1 MNPALKKHGG
11 DEAVPPAKKHRPLL
25 RTADGMFW
33 VGNQPLFIAPN
44 SADVSTPRT
53 SLLSRIRAAKYA
65 DEKSCRHV
73 GTTPIKYALRV
84 GGIYDVIDIETV
96 KTRNGSRQVWS
107 LEEVRSSKRSAGVL
121 EYVKRKIS
129 LSLTGVDDTSLRRV
143 FSCADLDR
151 HTVDDDGSLNQQ
163 DRRDMIKLFRVV
175 YKGQSGENSKYS
187 FEFREK

>member
-1 MNPALKKHGG
+1 MNPTLKKHGG

-107 LEEVRSSKRSAGVL
+107 LEEVRSSKRSAGML
-121 EYVKRKIS
+121 EFVKQHCG
-129 LSLTGVDDTSLRRV
+129 LGDTSLKRV

-163 DRRDMIKLFRVV
+163 DRSDMIKLFRVV
-175 YKGQSGENSKYS
+175 YKGQSGENSKYGFS
-187 FEFREK
+187 FHEK

>member
-107 LEEVRSSKRSAGVL
+107 LKGPDDA
-121 EYVKRKIS
+121 S
-129 LSLTGVDDTSLRRV
+129 LKKV

-151 HTVDDDGSLNQQ
+151 FTVDYNGGLNHQ
-163 DRRDMIKLFRVV
+163 DRSDMIKLFRVV
-175 YKGQSGENSKYS
+175 YKGRGGERSKYS
-187 FEFREK
+187 FDFQEK